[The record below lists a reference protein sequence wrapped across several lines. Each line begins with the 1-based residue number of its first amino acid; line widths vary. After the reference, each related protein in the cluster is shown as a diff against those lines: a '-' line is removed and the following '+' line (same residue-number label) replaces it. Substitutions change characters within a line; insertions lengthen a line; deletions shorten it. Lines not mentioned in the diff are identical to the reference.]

1 MTEQLS
7 ATRQPTHRRLAR
19 GLYWRGLA
27 FSFRALKVPLSAVA
41 NSVAPKAPWTSFA
54 PRWDTLEA
62 YADWL
67 SPPQPQPQHVVWRP
81 DPLGGLLDYFPSLD
95 TIAAQFRDKGKFED
109 DCDGLALFSAQNVRQ
124 FADDPDAVYIVTL
137 IMDPFSFD
145 GKALERAAHVICVF
159 RREGVWR
166 VVSNTDVFDERFPSL
181 AAAVQKN
188 SYCIIHPVLWAEVR
202 NTRLRRLASGPD
214 LDAIGQSMERRHSDA
229 GVRST

>member
-1 MTEQLS
+1 MAEQLS
-7 ATRQPTHRRLAR
+7 ATRQPAHRRLVR

-27 FSFRALKVPLSAVA
+27 ISFRALKIPLSTIANAVA
-41 NSVAPKAPWTSFA
+41 AKAPWSSFA
-54 PRWDTLEA
+54 TRWDTLEEYA
-62 YADWL
+62 AWLKPRRYAD
-67 SPPQPQPQHVVWRP
+67 WRP

-95 TIAAQFRDKGKFED
+95 TIAAQFRDKGKFVD

-145 GKALERAAHVICVF
+145 DKALERAAHVICVF

>member
-54 PRWDTLEA
+54 PRWDTLED
-62 YADWL
+62 YATWL
-67 SPPQPQPQHVVWRP
+67 FDEQHAAWRP

-124 FADDPDAVYIVTL
+124 FADDPDAVYVVTL
-137 IMDPFSFD
+137 ILDPFSFAE
-145 GKALERAAHVICVF
+145 KALELAAHVICVF
-159 RREGVWR
+159 RREGAWR
-166 VVSNTDVFDERFPSL
+166 VVSNTDVFADRFPSF

-188 SYCIIHPVLWAEVR
+188 SYCVIHPVLWAEVR
-202 NTRLRRLASGPD
+202 NTHLRRLASGPD
-214 LDAIGQSMERRHSDA
+214 LDAIGQHMERRHRDA
-229 GVRST
+229 EVRST